1 MVGGICMKLVL
12 KKWKI
17 LIVCF
22 VAIVFAFMTFIFY
35 SYNNQ
40 VTIVKH
46 IPDNSTAKIVGDY
59 LDEDDLIKAPYI
71 LEGTVTNI
79 SPSFEYGGIPFVKI
93 TFHITD
99 ILHSQSELKDNITIL
114 REQEMFTPLEKNHQY
129 ILYLYD
135 YEGPIASQVKMICG
149 GNLGAYEIVKEEVTN
164 ASQSI
169 EEYKQEV
176 KKALK

>member
-46 IPDNSTAKIVGDY
+46 IPDNSTEKIVGD
-59 LDEDDLIKAPYI
+59 
-71 LEGTVTNI
+71 
-79 SPSFEYGGIPFVKI
+79 
-93 TFHITD
+93 
-99 ILHSQSELKDNITIL
+99 
-114 REQEMFTPLEKNHQY
+114 
-129 ILYLYD
+129 
-135 YEGPIASQVKMICG
+135 
-149 GNLGAYEIVKEEVTN
+149 
-164 ASQSI
+164 
-169 EEYKQEV
+169 
-176 KKALK
+176 